1 MKNRIVL
8 FYVFILLCVVIAS
21 TTWALEGYRR
31 LRDQGFIFSK
41 SPSMQKS
48 KRLYKQK
55 NSSVID
61 FIESHFVEI
70 LAANQSVP
78 FKDIYEEYRSFCLK
92 EGIKR
97 VSSKKDFRSTIESEG
112 YLS

>member
-1 MKNRIVL
+1 
-8 FYVFILLCVVIAS
+8 
-21 TTWALEGYRR
+21 
-31 LRDQGFIFSK
+31 
-41 SPSMQKS
+41 MQKS
-48 KRLYKQK
+48 KRQYKKK

-78 FKDIYEEYRSFCLK
+78 FKDMYEEYRSFCLK

-97 VSSKKDFRSTIESEG
+97 VFSKKDFRSALEAEG
-112 YLS
+112 YPIENSSKHSNQLRIFEPRIAVLN